1 MCKSKLNITSSE
13 FYSMAPLEI
22 EHMLSEKIKMDR
34 LDKLDQALYI
44 SYLVMNEKANDTYK
58 DIKNDILGLNIT
70 RDVKN
75 KFKRFKM
82 ISKRL
87 GIEYPGER
95 VD

>member
-1 MCKSKLNITSSE
+1 MCKSKLKITSEE

-22 EHMLSEKIKMDR
+22 EHMLSEKAKYDR

-58 DIKNDILGLNIT
+58 DIRNDILSVKNVI
-70 RDVKN
+70 DKN

-82 ISKRL
+82 ISKR
-87 GIEYPGER
+87 
-95 VD
+95 

>member
-1 MCKSKLNITSSE
+1 MNVSG
-13 FYSMAPLEI
+13 
-22 EHMLSEKIKMDR
+22 DR
-34 LDKLDQALYI
+34 IDKLDQALYI

>member
-1 MCKSKLNITSSE
+1 
-13 FYSMAPLEI
+13 MAPLEI